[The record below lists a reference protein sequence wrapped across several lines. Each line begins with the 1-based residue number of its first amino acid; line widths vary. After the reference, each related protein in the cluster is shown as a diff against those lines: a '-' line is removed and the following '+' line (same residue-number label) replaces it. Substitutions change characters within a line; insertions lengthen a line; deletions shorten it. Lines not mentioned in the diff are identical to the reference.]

1 MWLSGTKQSKS
12 FSIDPHFSLWIY
24 NRVAKSQQ
32 YDMDGLVEIFKLY
45 GDHLYAKGN
54 HSGAM
59 EQYLKTIGR
68 LEPSYVIKKFLDAQ
82 RINQLTAYLQE
93 LHKQG
98 MASEDHTTLL
108 LNCYTKLRDTERL
121 NQFLNV
127 IALHICLGTNS
138 DFSSFL

>member
-1 MWLSGTKQSKS
+1 MLPSGKRFLCKTKAVMLICKI
-12 FSIDPHFSLWIY
+12 FL
-24 NRVAKSQQ
+24 RVAKSQQ
-32 YDMDGLVEIFKLY
+32 YDIEGLVEIFKLY
-45 GDHLYAKGN
+45 GDHLYTKGN

-82 RINQLTAYLQE
+82 RIHQLTAYLQE

-98 MASEDHTTLL
+98 LASEDHTTLL

-127 IALHICLGTNS
+127 TN
-138 DFSSFL
+138 

>member
-1 MWLSGTKQSKS
+1 MLICKI
-12 FSIDPHFSLWIY
+12 FL
-24 NRVAKSQQ
+24 RVAKSQQ
-32 YDMDGLVEIFKLY
+32 YDIEGLVEIFKLY
-45 GDHLYAKGN
+45 GDHLYNKGN

-82 RINQLTAYLQE
+82 RIHQLTAYLQE

-98 MASEDHTTLL
+98 LASEDHTTLL

-127 IALHICLGTNS
+127 TN
-138 DFSSFL
+138 

>member
-1 MWLSGTKQSKS
+1 ME
-12 FSIDPHFSLWIY
+12 
-24 NRVAKSQQ
+24 
-32 YDMDGLVEIFKLY
+32 GLVEIFKLY
-45 GDHLYAKGN
+45 GDHLYTKGN
-54 HSGAM
+54 HAGAM

-98 MASEDHTTLL
+98 LASEDHTTLL

-121 NQFLNV
+121 NEFLNV
-127 IALHICLGTNS
+127 KNMPIHICIFLFVVSIKLLNN
-138 DFSSFL
+138 DFLHFFLTLDEGSKK